1 MHLAPSSRSFLESL
15 GRMDLGSV
23 ERAWRRSWMRLIG
36 SLSSGES
43 VATAPD
49 WDSRPWRILYMRA
62 QGIGDVIL
70 ATGVLRAIA
79 QSHSTLEID
88 VLTTPLA
95 APVLENNPHVRRVLT
110 LERSIGA
117 AIELAATVARARYDV
132 VIDGKITRG
141 ASFIRSP
148 VLTMASRARYRIGVG
163 GGNHR
168 AVFNMCVPAYDRST
182 THMIDGSARLALPFG
197 VRTESTDFRP
207 EIVIAAR
214 ERESAERAWASASRA
229 RSTSG
234 YRWLV
239 NLSAGHPSR
248 RWPDDRWIALVA
260 HLRARRPNATIAVI
274 GIASEMA
281 SIQRVAS
288 EGGAVA
294 IATSHLRDALAL
306 VSTSARVVTC
316 DTSITHAASAFC
328 VPTVLL
334 LQRGLDQWAPWK
346 TSSEVAYWSGTS
358 VSEIDAESARA
369 TLDRFLTRFDSAP
382 ARETASAS

>member
-1 MHLAPSSRSFLESL
+1 
-15 GRMDLGSV
+15 MDLGSV
-23 ERAWRRSWMRLIG
+23 ERAWRRSWMRVIG
-36 SLSSGES
+36 SLSSGAS

-49 WDSRPWRILYMRA
+49 WDSRQWRILYLRA

-79 QSHSTLEID
+79 QSHATIALD
-88 VLTTPLA
+88 VLTTPAA
-95 APVLENNPHVRRVLT
+95 APVLANNPHVRQVHT
-110 LERSIGA
+110 LRRSLGHT
-117 AIELAATVARARYDV
+117 IELAASIARARYDV

-148 VLTMASRARYRIGVG
+148 VLTMASRAPYRIGVG
-163 GGNHR
+163 GGNHG

-182 THMIDGSARLALPFG
+182 THMIDGSASLALPFG
-197 VRTESTDFRP
+197 IRLEGTDFRP
-207 EIVIAAR
+207 EIVIAPR
-214 ERESAERAWASASRA
+214 ERESAERAWTLAAHA
-229 RSTSG
+229 RSTNGS
-234 YRWLV
+234 RWLV
-239 NLSAGHPSR
+239 NLSAGHASR
-248 RWPDDRWIALVA
+248 RWPDERWIALVS
-260 HLRARRPNATIAVI
+260 HLRARRPDATIAVI
-274 GIASEMA
+274 GVESDTA

-294 IATSHLRDALAL
+294 IAAPQLRDALAL

-334 LQRGLDQWAPWK
+334 LERGLDQWAPWK
-346 TSSEVAYWSGTS
+346 TPSEVAYWSGTS
-358 VSEIDAESARA
+358 VSEIDADSARD
-369 TLDRFLTRFDSAP
+369 TLDRFLARLDSAP

>member
-1 MHLAPSSRSFLESL
+1 
-15 GRMDLGSV
+15 MDLGSV
-23 ERAWRRSWMRLIG
+23 ERAWRRSWMRVIG
-36 SLSSGES
+36 SLSSGAS

-49 WDSRPWRILYMRA
+49 WDSRQWRILYLRA

-79 QSHSTLEID
+79 QSHATIALD
-88 VLTTPLA
+88 VLTTPAA
-95 APVLENNPHVRRVLT
+95 APVLANNPHVRQVHMLR
-110 LERSIGA
+110 RSLGHT
-117 AIELAATVARARYDV
+117 IELAASIARARYDV

-148 VLTMASRARYRIGVG
+148 VLTMASRAPYRIGVG
-163 GGNHR
+163 GGNHC

-182 THMIDGSARLALPFG
+182 THMIDGSASLALPFG
-197 VRTESTDFRP
+197 IRLEGTDFRP
-207 EIVIAAR
+207 EIVIAPR
-214 ERESAERAWASASRA
+214 ERESAERAWTLAAHA
-229 RSTSG
+229 RSTNGS
-234 YRWLV
+234 RWLV
-239 NLSAGHPSR
+239 NLSAGHASR
-248 RWPDDRWIALVA
+248 RWPDERWIALVS
-260 HLRARRPNATIAVI
+260 HLRARRPDATIAVI
-274 GIASEMA
+274 GVESDTA

-294 IATSHLRDALAL
+294 IAAPQLRDALAL

-334 LQRGLDQWAPWK
+334 LERGQDQWAPWK
-346 TSSEVAYWSGTS
+346 TPSEVAYWSGTS
-358 VSEIDAESARA
+358 VSEIDADSARD
-369 TLDRFLTRFDSAP
+369 TLDRFLARLDSAP